1 MGTDTGTHANG
12 GDMPPADLSHAGAV
26 VDKAI
31 EYMMGENLNSLSIAS
46 ALLGGSLG
54 LLARTMS
61 DDAILQVLGNAVASV
76 RSGELR
82 AEYGNHASPSS
93 RA

>member
-1 MGTDTGTHANG
+1 MSSNTRASGPFQAE
-12 GDMPPADLSHAGAV
+12 PPPDLSHAGAV

-31 EYMMGENLNSLSIAS
+31 EYLIGQNIPPIAIAS

-54 LLARTMS
+54 LLARSMG
-61 DDAILQVLGNAVASV
+61 DDSILKVLDNAASSV

-82 AEYGNHASPSS
+82 AEYGQPGQAG